1 MKIKYINLKVCAF
14 TKFQDIDQFREVACG
29 MANVILKDVYKSY
42 GRQEVVHGVNIDVKD
57 KEFVVLVGPSG
68 CGKSTVLRM
77 IAGLEEI
84 TGGTVTIADR
94 VVNGLAPKDRDA
106 AMVFQNYAL
115 YPHMN
120 VYKNMSFGLTLRK
133 LPKDEIDRRVKEA
146 AETLE
151 LGNLLQRKPHEL
163 SGGQRQRVAM
173 GRAIVRHPS
182 VYLFDE
188 PLSNLDAKLRT
199 QMRLEIKQ
207 LHQNVQSTIIYVT
220 HDQVEAMTLADRI
233 VVMRDGYIEQIGSPM
248 EIFQQPVNVFVAG
261 FIGSPPMN
269 LVQGSL
275 VLGEDSV
282 KIRLSKDLELPVPVR
297 KEMNFTD
304 GQNVTMGLRTED
316 LVIADSD
323 STKITGPSFEINGI
337 VRIVEPLG
345 NETNLHLDLM
355 GVSMVAKCDGRRPF
369 IVGEQLPMILKL
381 SHLHIFDG
389 KTEDSIY

>member
-1 MKIKYINLKVCAF
+1 
-14 TKFQDIDQFREVACG
+14 
-29 MANVILKDVYKSY
+29 MANVILSDVFKKY
-42 GRQEVVHGVNIDVKD
+42 GRQEVVHGVNLNVQD

-84 TGGTVTIADR
+84 TRGTVQIADR
-94 VVNGLAPKDRDA
+94 IVNDLAPKDRDA

-133 LPKDEIDRRVKEA
+133 LPKDEINRRVQEA
-146 AETLE
+146 AAILE
-151 LGNLLQRKPHEL
+151 LDELLMRKPHEL

-173 GRAIVRHPS
+173 GRAIVRHPA

-233 VVMRDGYIEQIGSPM
+233 VVMRDGYIEQVGSPLD
-248 EIFQQPVNVFVAG
+248 IFQRPVNVFVAG

-269 LVQGSL
+269 LVPGHIVRSGQ
-275 VLGEDSV
+275 ET
-282 KIRLSKDLELPVPVR
+282 KIRLSDRLDVPVPPKQGVDF
-297 KEMNFTD
+297 ED
-304 GQNVTMGLRTED
+304 GLPVTMGLRTED
-316 LVIADSD
+316 IIIAEDAESLA
-323 STKITGPSFEINGI
+323 GAPSCQVEGNI
-337 VRIVEPLG
+337 RIVEPLG
-345 NETNLHLDLM
+345 NETNLHLDLQ
-355 GVSMVAKCDGRRPF
+355 GANLIAKCDGRRLFVP
-369 IVGEQLPMILKL
+369 GEKLPMVMKL
-381 SHLHIFDG
+381 THLHIFDG
-389 KTEDSIY
+389 KTEKSIY